1 MAMGRKARIIAT
13 IAGVLVLV
21 VGGVAAT
28 MAKREPQAGPKAA
41 PPLEFLPSELT
52 TPAPRA
58 LAQVLP
64 ISGTLEA
71 VRQAT
76 VRAKVS
82 AQVQR
87 VDVREGDAVRA
98 GQPLAQ
104 LDTTELQQRLAQQ
117 VGALEAA
124 KAQLALA
131 EKTRLN
137 NEHLLKQHFISQ
149 SAFDN
154 AESGYQSA
162 LGTLKSAQ
170 AQVDLARQALADA
183 SVVAPIAGFVAKRNV
198 QAGDKVTVDAP
209 IATIVDLS
217 TLELTALV
225 ATSDI
230 PRVKVGQ
237 TVEMQIEGL
246 ADRALEGR
254 VARINPAAEPGSRA
268 IAVTIALANQDSAL
282 RAGVFGNGRI
292 RVAPSAPM
300 LTLPI
305 AAIRSE
311 GSESFVWTLAD
322 GKLAKRRVQLGQ
334 RDELGGVV
342 QVLQGV
348 APGAQVLA
356 GKYDNL
362 KDGLAAGVRPAN
374 TAAVPAKAGS

>member
-1 MAMGRKARIIAT
+1 MAIGRKARIIAT
-13 IAGVLVLV
+13 VLGLAALV

-28 MAKREPQAGPKAA
+28 MAKREPQAGPKAP
-41 PPLEFLPSELT
+41 PPLEFLPNELT
-52 TPAPRA
+52 TPALRP
-58 LAQVLP
+58 LSQVLP

-71 VRQAT
+71 ARQAT

-87 VDVREGDAVRA
+87 VHVREGDPVRV

-104 LDTTELQQRLAQQ
+104 LDTIELQQRLAQQ
-117 VGALEAA
+117 LGALEAA

-137 NEHLLKQHFISQ
+137 NQHLLKQHFISQ

-183 SVVAPIAGFVAKRNV
+183 SVVAPIAGIVAKRNV

-209 IATIVDLS
+209 IASIVDLT
-217 TLELTALV
+217 TLEMTALV

-230 PRVKVGQ
+230 PRVTVGQ
-237 TVEMQIEGL
+237 TVEMQIEGF
-246 ADRALEGR
+246 ADRSFEGR

-292 RVAPSAPM
+292 RVAPSAPT

-311 GSESFVWTLAD
+311 GSDHFVWTLVE
-322 GKLAKRRVQLGQ
+322 GKLARRRVQIGQ
-334 RDELGGVV
+334 RDETSGVV
-342 QVLQGV
+342 QVIQGV
-348 APGAQVLA
+348 TPGVQVLA

-362 KDGLAAGVRPAN
+362 KEGLAAGVRAAS